1 MCLSLRP
8 SVPSGTGVLAKR
20 ADMRWRRR
28 PEELQQLVGLQD
40 ELLDAAAPLVRPG
53 GVLVYSTCSLEPEE
67 CSERVVAFLER
78 HPEFALSPAGGGSM
92 AQGTGISGTYG
103 VSVSEGLLP
112 RSVVTREGF
121 VATYP
126 HVHGCDGAFAARM
139 VKHAGS

>member
-1 MCLSLRP
+1 M
-8 SVPSGTGVLAKR
+8 LAKR

-67 CSERVVAFLER
+67 CSERIAAFLER
-78 HPEFALSPAGGGSM
+78 HPEFVLSPARDGSA
-92 AQGTGISGTYG
+92 AQGAGTGIDRVYG
-103 VSVSEGLLP
+103 VLEEGLLP
-112 RSVVTREGF
+112 RSVITREGF
-121 VATYP
+121 VATFP

-139 VKHAGS
+139 VKGGENGTGSS